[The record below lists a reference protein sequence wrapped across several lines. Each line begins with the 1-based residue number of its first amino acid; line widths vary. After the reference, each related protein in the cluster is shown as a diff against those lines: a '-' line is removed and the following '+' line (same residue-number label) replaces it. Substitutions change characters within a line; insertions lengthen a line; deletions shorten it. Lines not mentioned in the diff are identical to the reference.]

1 LRSGGRNPTP
11 ETTRSAPAWRTVLD
25 WLLFTAVLYMGSL
38 LLLSAKDAADASA
51 QQSIIKH
58 EARALFRAFES
69 YYERNRSYPN
79 SYSEPRFDRATL
91 DPLARRGYYKGNL
104 LTNLRDHRIDA
115 YDSPDDQGPN
125 REFWVEMSL
134 ENDPAVR
141 VVVANSDDAPLGAG
155 RWLSGVFIFRDGA
168 LEPF

>member
-1 LRSGGRNPTP
+1 MHSGGRNPTP

-38 LLLSAKDAADASA
+38 LLLSAKEAADASA

-79 SYSEPRFDRATL
+79 SYTHSYT
-91 DPLARRGYYKGNL
+91 Y
-104 LTNLRDHRIDA
+104 
-115 YDSPDDQGPN
+115 
-125 REFWVEMSL
+125 
-134 ENDPAVR
+134 
-141 VVVANSDDAPLGAG
+141 ANSHFNRYSYSNPHANSYTHAYHIRPKHCLPAN
-155 RWLSGVFIFRDGA
+155 SKN
-168 LEPF
+168 EYKYKH